1 MNTSISIIIPCYNQA
16 EYLEDAVESAY
27 SQTVAPHEIIIID
40 DGSTDGS
47 GEIAE
52 RYRFREFPGVESPVK
67 VIHQVNKGLASA
79 RNTGIMNAT
88 GEYIL
93 PLDSDDMLKENAIER
108 FTSAIYTYNADII
121 APSFEMF
128 GLRND
133 KVILGG
139 FTLEDLKVA
148 NRMGYFSLV
157 RRSSLL
163 DTGGYNPKMIWG
175 YEDWD
180 EWFDLFKRG
189 KNIAVLQ
196 EVLVR
201 YRIRENSM
209 ITEANKHSD
218 ELMGQIKR
226 NHPQIFTQAT

>member
-1 MNTSISIIIPCYNQA
+1 MSSISIIVPTYNQA
-16 EYLEDAVESAY
+16 EYLEDCLESAY
-27 SQTVAPHEIIIID
+27 NQTQPAHEIIVVN
-40 DGSTDGS
+40 DGSTDGTA
-47 GEIAE
+47 EIAE
-52 RYRFREFPGVESPVK
+52 RYRFAQFPGIESPVK

-88 GEYIL
+88 GEFIL

-108 FTSAIYTYNADII
+108 LTAAIYTYNADII

-128 GLRND
+128 GLRDD
-133 KVILGG
+133 KVILQG

-157 RRSSLL
+157 RRSALL
-163 DTGGYNPKMIWG
+163 ETGGYSPKMTWG
-175 YEDWD
+175 FEDFH
-180 EWFDLFKRG
+180 EWFDLFRRG

-196 EVLVR
+196 EILVR
-201 YRIRENSM
+201 YRVRSNSM
-209 ITEANKHSD
+209 LTTANQHSD

-226 NHPQIFTQAT
+226 DFPQIFQ